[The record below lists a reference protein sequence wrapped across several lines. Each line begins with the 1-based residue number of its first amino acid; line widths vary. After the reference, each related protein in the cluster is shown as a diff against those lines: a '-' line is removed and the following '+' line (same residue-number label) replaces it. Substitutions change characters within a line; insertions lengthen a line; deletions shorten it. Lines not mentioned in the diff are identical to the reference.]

1 MKLDTYTFPSGLRLV
16 YEEVED
22 TRPASIYIGVGAGSV
37 NENEKNLGIS
47 HFIEH
52 MSFKGTKKREGKDIA
67 RNFEEIGAT
76 VNAYTSVTTTCY
88 YATGLSEK
96 FEEMLELLSDLVFFS
111 TYKEEDIETERK
123 VIFEEIDMNEDD
135 PERVVYQ
142 SFNDIFYSGS
152 KISMNALG
160 TKECLNDIGRK
171 EIIEYVKEHYVPNKI
186 VISVVTSL
194 KFNKVKELI
203 KTYIESKV
211 FKGIKSS
218 VEEKNKS
225 RTIVPDKK
233 FISIKKDVTQT
244 QVIFGFPTDNVFST
258 DYMTNQVLS
267 YILGGTMGS
276 RLFRHVRDDEGLV
289 YSIESSVAMREFGG
303 DFCVSFGTNDKN
315 AKKAVELVKSE
326 INELLSNGIEE
337 KELERAKT
345 YFKSLLLYGNETSS
359 RIARKNMNNI
369 LVLGRVIDIKETL
382 DDIEA
387 VTIDGLMR
395 VAKKVFNYSNVC
407 GSVVSKTINEEIFEC
422 LE

>member
-22 TRPASIYIGVGAGSV
+22 TRPAGIYIGVGAGSA

-186 VISVVTSL
+186 VISVV
-194 KFNKVKELI
+194 
-203 KTYIESKV
+203 
-211 FKGIKSS
+211 
-218 VEEKNKS
+218 KS

-244 QVIFGFPTDNVFST
+244 LVIFGFPTDNVFST
-258 DYMTNQVLS
+258 DFMTNQVLS

-315 AKKAVELVKSE
+315 AKKAVELVKCE

-369 LVLGRVIDIKETL
+369 LVLGRIIDIKETL